1 MKIPLF
7 LFCCMQ
13 LLLFSCNQ
21 ELFID
26 ELSPSVNGSSV
37 QSDGST
43 MCIDLGTG
51 DWSINSVYTDEGTL
65 YGDIYDLEGHLLS
78 GDKPLCSEGLV
89 RMVSRHPMVDFVLE
103 RNRTDELL
111 LTVKENPGGVAFPL
125 FIVVGNQY
133 EARTINLSLEPSE
146 PYRLDSISYVLYSYG
161 VRDSLSFANGD
172 ETVVVCNSHSSQ
184 SLQSLIYP
192 FRNASAWVKFTALGR
207 EPLDLLGTDR
217 PLVHI
222 PVSSDFWLILSD
234 GTYALSSE
242 YIPVAISEQLKSVSE
257 KVTVPPLQSMT
268 IKTKCWYEE
277 KSIDC
282 TLYVTHPRTGRKRQI
297 NAVCERLDPVDYTL
311 YYEAIPE

>member
-1 MKIPLF
+1 
-7 LFCCMQ
+7 
-13 LLLFSCNQ
+13 
-21 ELFID
+21 
-26 ELSPSVNGSSV
+26 
-37 QSDGST
+37 
-43 MCIDLGTG
+43 MCIDLETG

-184 SLQSLIYP
+184 FLQSLIYP
-192 FRNASAWVKFTALGR
+192 FRNASAWAVYCF
-207 EPLDLLGTDR
+207 R
-217 PLVHI
+217 PNRWI
-222 PVSSDFWLILSD
+222 YW
-234 GTYALSSE
+234 
-242 YIPVAISEQLKSVSE
+242 
-257 KVTVPPLQSMT
+257 VPIGLWCIFRFRRTSGLYCRMERMLFRVNIFRLQ
-268 IKTKCWYEE
+268 Y
-277 KSIDC
+277 
-282 TLYVTHPRTGRKRQI
+282 P
-297 NAVCERLDPVDYTL
+297 NN
-311 YYEAIPE
+311 